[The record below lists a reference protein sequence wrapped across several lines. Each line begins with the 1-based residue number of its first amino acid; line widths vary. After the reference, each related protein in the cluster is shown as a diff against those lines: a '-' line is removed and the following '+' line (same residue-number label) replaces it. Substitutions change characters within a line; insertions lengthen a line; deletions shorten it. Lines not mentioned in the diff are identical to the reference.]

1 MQGPED
7 HGRDFDDGEEDP
19 EVYQQ
24 LLEDA
29 VALCDGFDEIVT
41 NVDAYANE
49 KLELEGDDDIQD
61 PEKLFLKQVLYGLY
75 RYKKVLKILINS
87 FYFNNGS
94 KAARSDSTLYT
105 ILAYLTFFR
114 LDELTFPVYEQIIL
128 SHEAVKMHPIVQY
141 MFSREMLDKWVVE
154 EWGKILD
161 MGYVDGVLLDRVGR
175 HQENATKLL
184 ERLAAEA
191 FGDLAAGADDSSKS
205 PSASAAAAAATKKA
219 RRRKVTVPKPFNLH
233 KPSPAKLPEPI
244 RIEAKIA
251 LHPVPQSTYRNT
263 LSKIEQEKL
272 DRKEAVAA
280 ETAAKYPASLEFK
293 LAESK
298 VDIDALRAEAR
309 EKEVEELQNQ
319 FRAKDAPDFSSKPAQ
334 VRMTAAAIM
343 REDALYRAKQAKEA
357 AVLKQYEADLRDS
370 SQFYQWKTQM
380 ERDDELAKLARVDE
394 LREDMKA
401 SAQRAA
407 EAMEKETQMK
417 RESAVQ
423 HREEATMRAEKLA
436 EELAEERR
444 KKAEL
449 AAAVKEVQFE
459 APKRAAEALLAEKV
473 KKTEEQREELA
484 EKRRLRA
491 LEDEAELQIRNDLIR
506 QIRALERAPKNEF
519 YVRTFDP
526 TESSGI
532 GLLNEMSLVE
542 LQERLRLN
550 KIHEQEKE
558 EAAREKYRQQKVE
571 KAAELR
577 RKMENVSE
585 IRAYAKKANAE
596 RRVRSA
602 MTAEEQAKQQAQE
615 AEARNKT
622 LVSRLRGM
630 RTRRQREQDKLD
642 AECEAVAKARM
653 LLGAGRDQME
663 RQFHRDKQ
671 DGLER
676 EARLRQELAKHDQS
690 LHEQKKTA
698 ARVRCCFA
706 CIYFVLGDFSLNCPS
721 VRSPRVRVAFVPDNP
736 SFLCSQ
742 PACLPLNL
750 LLMLLLNFACLL
762 HAVRSDSSNCQQA
775 CGGTEG
781 ARSGKAT
788 GRAGRCRLAVH
799 G

>member
-1 MQGPED
+1 MGP
-7 HGRDFDDGEEDP
+7 R
-19 EVYQQ
+19 QR
-24 LLEDA
+24 A
-29 VALCDGFDEIVT
+29 ATRLCT
-41 NVDAYANE
+41 
-49 KLELEGDDDIQD
+49 
-61 PEKLFLKQVLYGLY
+61 LFWRTSL
-75 RYKKVLKILINS
+75 
-87 FYFNNGS
+87 
-94 KAARSDSTLYT
+94 
-105 ILAYLTFFR
+105 FFR
-114 LDELTFPVYEQIIL
+114 LDELTFPVYQQIIL
-128 SHEAVKMHPIVQY
+128 SHEAVKMHPIVHY

-175 HQENATKLL
+175 HTENATKLL
-184 ERLAAEA
+184 ELLAAEA
-191 FGDLAAGADDSSKS
+191 FGDVATDADSSKS
-205 PSASAAAAAATKKA
+205 PSAATTKKP
-219 RRRKVTVPKPFNLH
+219 RKRMVTVPKPFNLH

-251 LHPVPQSTYRNT
+251 LRPVPQTTYRNS

-298 VDIDALRAEAR
+298 VDMDALRAEAR

-319 FRAKDAPDFSSKPAQ
+319 FRAKSAPDFSSKPAQ

-407 EAMEKETQMK
+407 DAMEKETQMK
-417 RESAVQ
+417 RDSAVQ
-423 HREEATMRAEKLA
+423 HREEATIRAEKLA
-436 EELAEERR
+436 EELEEERR

-642 AECEAVAKARM
+642 AECEAVAKARL

-663 RQFHRDKQ
+663 RKFHRDKQ

-676 EARLRQELAKHDQS
+676 EARLRQQLAKHDQS

-698 ARVRCCFA
+698 ARTQAIANKRAEERKAREAERRRAEQVDAASRYMADKAFNEKKEKQEHFRSTRERKA
-706 CIYFVLGDFSLNCPS
+706 ALLDARDRRNRYEAEARKKS
-721 VRSPRVRVAFVPDNP
+721 V
-736 SFLCSQ
+736 
-742 PACLPLNL
+742 
-750 LLMLLLNFACLL
+750 
-762 HAVRSDSSNCQQA
+762 
-775 CGGTEG
+775 
-781 ARSGKAT
+781 ARSRKFVA
-788 GRAGRCRLAVH
+788 RNAG
-799 G
+799 GY